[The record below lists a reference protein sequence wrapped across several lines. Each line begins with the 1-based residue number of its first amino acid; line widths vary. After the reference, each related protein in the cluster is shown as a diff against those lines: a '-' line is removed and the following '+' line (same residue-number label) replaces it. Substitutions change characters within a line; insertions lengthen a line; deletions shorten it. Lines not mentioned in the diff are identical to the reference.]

1 MKLYL
6 QSSFL
11 LSVCMWYVCVCECDL
26 QEKHKVVS
34 EEWLVSS
41 APWSDRPN
49 CDFSFSNENSGKLG
63 RCLFP
68 PSFFLES

>member
-1 MKLYL
+1 M
-6 QSSFL
+6 
-11 LSVCMWYVCVCECDL
+11 CVCECDL

-49 CDFSFSNENSGKLG
+49 CDLSFSNENSGKLEDVYFH
-63 RCLFP
+63 L
-68 PSFFLES
+68 PSFLSLKVLLKLSYEHEW